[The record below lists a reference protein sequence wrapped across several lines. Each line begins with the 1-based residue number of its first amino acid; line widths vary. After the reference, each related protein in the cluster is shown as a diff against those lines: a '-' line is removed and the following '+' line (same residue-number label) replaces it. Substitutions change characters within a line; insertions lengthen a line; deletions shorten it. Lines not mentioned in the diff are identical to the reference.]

1 MALGN
6 ELTANNGNGRKRSLV
21 KMKTL
26 CDFIPSQKVGT
37 SVVLIM

>member
-6 ELTANNGNGRKRSLV
+6 ELTANNGNGRKRRLV

-26 CDFIPSQKVGT
+26 CDFILSQKVGT
-37 SVVLIM
+37 SVI